1 MVPYID
7 YRPYVEFALEKH
19 VEKYGINEC
28 SDHWMPLKKRCED
41 LLIVIPSLI
50 FLIPIILIIAALVR
64 WTSPGPAFFRQE
76 RVGLHNTLFK
86 CIKFRTMYTHLTD
99 AGAAQQTSRGD
110 RRVTKLGKFLRKT
123 SLDELPQ
130 MINVLFGQM
139 SLVGPRPH
147 ALETKAGGIALG
159 DAVSDYYARHHM
171 KPGITGWAQ
180 VNGCRGEL
188 DTVEKIVQRVEYDL
202 EYMDNWSI
210 GFDFLILFKTVRLII
225 SDEHAY

>member
-1 MVPYID
+1 MPYID

-19 VEKYGINEC
+19 VHKDCYQDC
-28 SDHWMPLKKRCED
+28 TDSWMPLKKRIED
-41 LLIVIPSLI
+41 LLIVVPSLMA
-50 FLIPIILIIAALVR
+50 LTPVILFIAFLVR

-99 AGAAQQTSRGD
+99 SGAAKQTSRND
-110 RRVTKLGKFLRKT
+110 SRVTKLGAFLRKT

-130 MINVLFGQM
+130 LFNVLLGQM

-159 DAVSDYYARHHM
+159 DAVSDYYARHHV

-188 DTVEKIVQRVEYDL
+188 DTVEKIVQRVELDL
-202 EYMDNWSI
+202 EYMDNWSVL
-210 GFDFLILFKTVRLII
+210 FDLQIIFKTVKLVIN
-225 SDEHAY
+225 DEHAY